1 MDIESYARSKFANYG
16 ALAETVAAILRAAIG
31 AYPETFRLQQV
42 QQRTK
47 NPESLRKKLE
57 DRGLVATTS
66 LEDDIKDLAGC
77 RLIFYTNSD
86 VARFLQSG
94 IIQDNFDVDW
104 DRTKIHHPVPGQTES
119 DNLFISN
126 NYVLK
131 LKADRAALPEYARF
145 SGLWCEVQVQTTLN
159 HAWSEMEHDIIYK
172 KPVLKGFGGKLF
184 EAIEQR
190 LQKIMKAHLLPAGYE
205 FQKALDDY
213 ERLLSGKE
221 LFDRGALKAL
231 AECGDN
237 NARHELLERFR
248 DYVPPNYDD
257 PQSVYPDIKE
267 QLVAAVKAARLT
279 KPRPFET
286 PFGSYAG
293 ITVDRI
299 VDVVGDI
306 LTYLRYVDIEVTFDA
321 ICELFPDAQTDEER
335 KHLLGVAER
344 LARHDL
350 EVWKQAGPYVQ
361 TVLVQKIRKIDK
373 TKVDPL
379 RPVLLEVLGEAL
391 KAEVHGVS
399 STYKSVTLRQGSAV
413 PSDALARTRAEAID
427 LLMELYRTASS
438 ETEKRRTE
446 AALFEA
452 TRTPSGSAYSNE
464 LLVCILDNSAAIVD
478 FFAALAPAES
488 YEILQAVEH
497 KLLWLY
503 RRNQGIAGAMGA
515 DAGVAKARDAL
526 NASILRFRG
535 VVDVNKGFTIYKT
548 LVGFESIFPPAWD
561 DPNFHYEEEAAYREQ
576 RVGEFVAE
584 VNEANAD
591 GWFAIIQR
599 CAQTELDDLATFPVF
614 GRFLQKL
621 SQAKP
626 QIVLGFIDRL
636 DERLS
641 GFLGVI
647 LSGLAQ
653 SDPRADLDA
662 KIAEWLA
669 EEKHLVEMAHYVQL
683 APKFDPALL
692 RKILALGIK
701 RKEDPALVQVMS
713 AFGRCYA
720 DAPDGLIETIFL
732 PAIDYFTERRD
743 ARWINLVWFL
753 PQERSPLSTLT
764 AGQTDVVLRSLV
776 HLRRIESHAERVLA
790 LMAKSQP
797 EKVFDFFGARLAY
810 AASRE
815 DDDSYEEIPFQ
826 LHGLEKSFANIADHA
841 VSKVREW
848 FVSGDPM
855 FQFRGGRLLASSFP
869 NFPEAFGGKLQ
880 SCVQPGNRDNIE
892 FVIRV
897 LSSYHGEA
905 VLNETCKAVV
915 RSLPAGDPLLPDVEV
930 ILQSTGVV
938 VGEFGFVETYTKKK
952 LEMAAW
958 LKDNDAHVRAFA
970 ESYVRL
976 LDRRIA
982 AEQRRSE
989 ESIEMRKRMYDDPG
1003 STGET

>member
-1 MDIESYARSKFANYG
+1 MDFETYARSKIAPYG

-31 AYPETFRLQQV
+31 AYPATFRLQQV
-42 QQRTK
+42 QQRPK
-47 NPESLRKKLE
+47 NSESLRKKLE
-57 DRGLVATTS
+57 NRGNLATTS

-104 DRTKIHHPVPGQTES
+104 DRTKIHHPVPGQTAP

-126 NYVLK
+126 NYVVK
-131 LKADRAALPEYARF
+131 LKADRTALPEYARF
-145 SGLWCEVQVQTTLN
+145 GGLWCEVQVQTTLN

-172 KPVLKGFGGKLF
+172 KPVLKDFGGKLF

-231 AECGDN
+231 AECNDN
-237 NARHELLERFR
+237 NARHEFLERFR
-248 DYVPPNYDD
+248 DYVLPNYDD
-257 PQSVYPDIKE
+257 PESVYPEIKE

-286 PFGSYAG
+286 PFGSYPG

-299 VDVVGDI
+299 VDVVGNI

-321 ICELFPDAQTDEER
+321 ICELFADGQTDEER
-335 KHLLGVAER
+335 KHLLGAAER

-350 EVWKQAGPYVQ
+350 DVWKQAGPYVQ
-361 TVLVQKIRKIDK
+361 TVLVQKIRKMDRSH
-373 TKVDPL
+373 VGPA

-399 STYKSVTLRQGSAV
+399 STYKSVTLRQGSAA
-413 PSDALARTRAEAID
+413 PSGALARMRAEAID

-438 ETEKRRTE
+438 EAEKRRTE
-446 AALFEA
+446 TTLFEA
-452 TRTPSGSAYSNE
+452 TRTPNGSAYSNE
-464 LLVCILDNSAAIVD
+464 LLVCILENSAPIVD
-478 FFAALAPAES
+478 FFAALAPTES
-488 YEILQAVEH
+488 YEILQAIEY
-497 KLLWLY
+497 KLLWMY
-503 RRNQGIAGAMGA
+503 RRNQGIPGTTGA
-515 DAGVAKARDAL
+515 DAAAAKARDAL
-526 NASILRFRG
+526 NASILKFR
-535 VVDVNKGFTIYKT
+535 DVADANRGFTIYKT
-548 LVGFESIFPPAWD
+548 LVGFESVFPPAWD
-561 DPNFHYEEEAAYREQ
+561 DQNFHYEEEAAYREQ
-576 RVGEFVAE
+576 RIGEFVAQ
-584 VNEANAD
+584 VNEQNAEE
-591 GWFAIIQR
+591 WFAVVQR
-599 CAQTELDDLATFPVF
+599 CAQTESDDLATFPVF
-614 GRFLQKL
+614 GQFLQKL

-626 QIVLGFIDRL
+626 QIVVGFIDRL

-641 GFLGVI
+641 GFLGVM

-653 SDPRADLDA
+653 SDRRADLDA

-669 EEKHLVEMAHYVQL
+669 QEKHLVEMAHYVQL

-701 RKEDPALVQVMS
+701 REEDPVLVQVMS
-713 AFGRCYA
+713 AFGRRYA
-720 DAPDGLIETIFL
+720 DDPDGLIETIFL
-732 PAIDYFTERRD
+732 PVIEHFTERCD

-753 PQERSPLSTLT
+753 PQERSPLVTLT

-776 HLRRIESHAERVLA
+776 HLRRIESHAERVLG

-797 EKVFDFFGARLAY
+797 EQVFDFFGERLAY

-826 LHGLEKSFANIADHA
+826 FHGLEKSFANIADHA
-841 VSKVREW
+841 VSRVREW

-869 NFPEAFGGKLQ
+869 NFPEGFSRKLLPY
-880 SCVQPGNRDNIE
+880 VHAGNRDDIE

-897 LSSYHGEA
+897 MSSYHGEA
-905 VLNETCKAVV
+905 FLNETCKAVV
-915 RSLPAGDPLLPDVEV
+915 RALPAGDPLLPDVAI

-938 VGEFGFVETYTKKK
+938 AGEFGFVETYTKKRQ
-952 LEMAAW
+952 EMVAW
-958 LKDNDAHVRAFA
+958 LTENDAHVRAFA

-989 ESIEMRKRMYDDPG
+989 ESIEVRKRMYDDPG